1 MTRDPEIDADA
12 ILATMSEKKI
22 VNLIVDIDS
31 TIGDMNF
38 TQHLLKEL
46 IKYLSGDMSKED
58 VKTFVMKLI
67 NEK

>member
-46 IKYLSGDMSKED
+46 IKSLIGDMSKED
-58 VKTFVMKLI
+58 VKTFVMKLL

>member
-12 ILATMSEKKI
+12 ILATMGEKKI

-46 IKYLSGDMSKED
+46 IKSLSGDMSKED
-58 VKTFVMKLI
+58 VKAFVMKLL

>member
-46 IKYLSGDMSKED
+46 IKSLSGDMSKED